1 MCTIIL
7 KRYSPPIFAD
17 WWAVPYLFALVP
29 QPMLRRAVHIFLLN
43 RHRCY
48 VPHIDF
54 MPDCGTSRTGITR
67 TSYGTHLLD
76 HLPTH
81 RASLAGGEVAVV
93 ALLQVDTHLLGSLH
107 LELVH
112 GLPGLGNVDLV
123 AVLACHRKSLL
134 FRFFCGFVPQG

>member
-7 KRYSPPIFAD
+7 KRYSPPILAD

-67 TSYGTHLLD
+67 TSYGPHLLD
-76 HLPTH
+76 HLPAH
-81 RASLAGGEVAVV
+81 RAGLAGGEVAIV
-93 ALLQVDTHLLGSLH
+93 ALLQIDAHLPWCLFYIVNFQISIVSSEESVRTGKVGTAAWS
-107 LELVH
+107 ER
-112 GLPGLGNVDLV
+112 LPMNL
-123 AVLACHRKSLL
+123 
-134 FRFFCGFVPQG
+134 